1 MQLDYLNMF
10 IRMQNKILH
19 SLAVVALT
27 VVSFSSSA
35 TDDEDNESSSYR
47 LDTGDMILIKVFE
60 EEELTVQTTLND
72 RGVINYS
79 FLGELQISEQT
90 TREVELLLTERLKDG
105 YLKNPSVSVS
115 VLEYRPF
122 FITGEVRTPGDY
134 PFQPGLTLEKA
145 VSIAGGFTD
154 RASRRKIYL
163 QRGVEQGKKR
173 IRFQDRVQPGDI
185 ITVEEGFF

>member
-1 MQLDYLNMF
+1 MF

>member
-1 MQLDYLNMF
+1 MF
-10 IRMQNKILH
+10 IHMPKKISRL
-19 SLAVVALT
+19 LAIVALT
-27 VVSFSSSA
+27 VVGLSPSA
-35 TDDEDNESSSYR
+35 ADDEGNNSSSYR
-47 LDTGDMILIKVFE
+47 LDTGDKILIKVFE

-90 TREVELLLTERLKDG
+90 TREVELLLSERLRDG

-163 QRGVEQGKKR
+163 QRGIEQNKKR
-173 IRFQDRVQPGDI
+173 IRFQDRIQPGDI